1 MLTEK
6 SEKVTWLNQI
16 SLGNA
21 LTMLGGIIAIGMIYG
36 TTLTRVQAVETKIDL
51 NEAADR
57 KSADSI
63 SSIKERASEI
73 SAEQKSFRRDIDRIS
88 EQLTR
93 IENLLRRPVSPTP

>member
-21 LTMLGGIIAIGMIYG
+21 LTMLAGIVAIGMIYG

-51 NEAADR
+51 NEAGDR
-57 KSADSI
+57 KSVDSI

-73 SAEQKSFRRDIDRIS
+73 SAEQKSFRRDVDRIS
-88 EQLTR
+88 EQLAR
-93 IENLLRRPVSPTP
+93 IESLLRRPAPSNP